1 MKLNYAKTI
10 EKWGIFEVTISG
22 PKEGN
27 PFCDQWIKGTF
38 CCKNEKKTVDG
49 FYDGDGA
56 YKVRFMPSFT
66 DEYTFEIEA
75 SFDINAGEEVP
86 DEEAPEHKFGI
97 ADGGKEAE
105 KCAVRNML
113 TGSFTVTSP
122 SADNHGPVRVAGTYY
137 LSYEDGTPYH
147 CIGTTC
153 YVWNLQNEELQKQT
167 LKTLEENAF
176 NKIRFCIFPKH
187 YDYNLHEPIT
197 YPYEGTPC
205 DSSVLNENNFA
216 EYNGCAPGNDW
227 DFTRFNPAH
236 FQHIEKCIQALMN
249 LGIEAD
255 LIVMHPYDRWGFSMM
270 KAEDDDRY
278 WKYVLA
284 RFSAYRNVWWSLA
297 NEYDLM
303 HEKTLSDWER
313 YASIICEKDP
323 YHHLRSIHNCKAYYD
338 YNLPWITHCSIQR
351 TETYRSSELVN
362 EWREKYHKP
371 VVLDEICY
379 EGNIQFG
386 WGNISGE
393 EMTRRFW
400 EAFCRGGYP
409 GHGETYLSPDRI
421 LWWSH
426 GGVLHGASP
435 ERIRFLA
442 KIMEE
447 TPGLGVEPMP
457 CKWDEVAC
465 RAAGFPARKDYFIY
479 YYSFMRPGF
488 RDFYFDDTTEYQVE
502 IIDTWEMTITDG
514 GVHKG
519 KFRVKLPGKEYMAV
533 RLRVAK

>member
-1 MKLNYAKTI
+1 MLPVEQSGRRLDVDLILGVDIPGQFQTGIQIAPHHTGLLRAGMEFAQLAHLRSQLFLGLII
-10 EKWGIFEVTISG
+10 ERERLDLLEVLICLIVDVV
-22 PKEGN
+22 PLAQLFGN
-27 PFCDQWIKGTF
+27 GTLLLPEIVLPLVLVDLLLDLGVEFPLQSEDIDLPFQQ
-38 CCKNEKKTVDG
+38 
-49 FYDGDGA
+49 
-56 YKVRFMPSFT
+56 RSQQ
-66 DEYTFEIEA
+66 
-75 SFDINAGEEVP
+75 
-86 DEEAPEHKFGI
+86 
-97 ADGGKEAE
+97 
-105 KCAVRNML
+105 
-113 TGSFTVTSP
+113 
-122 SADNHGPVRVAGTYY
+122 
-137 LSYEDGTPYH
+137 
-147 CIGTTC
+147 
-153 YVWNLQNEELQKQT
+153 LQ
-167 LKTLEENAF
+167 A
-176 NKIRFCIFPKH
+176 
-187 YDYNLHEPIT
+187 
-197 YPYEGTPC
+197 
-205 DSSVLNENNFA
+205 
-216 EYNGCAPGNDW
+216 
-227 DFTRFNPAH
+227 
-236 FQHIEKCIQALMN
+236 

-303 HEKTLSDWER
+303 HEKTLADWER
-313 YASIICEKDP
+313 YAAIICEKDP

-338 YNLPWITHCSIQR
+338 YNLPWVTHCSIQR

-426 GGVLHGASP
+426 GGVLHGTSP
-435 ERIRFLA
+435 ERIKFLA

-479 YYSFMRPGF
+479 YYTFMRPSF

-514 GVHKG
+514 GIHKG
-519 KFRVKLPGKEYMAV
+519 QFRVQLPGKEYIAV
-533 RLRVAK
+533 RIKAVK